1 MPDRA
6 EIVVSIDPSTR
17 AAVVR
22 VTGPLPEG
30 SSDVLRRVVRR
41 AAGIAGPHVRVDLAA
56 CTLLDPAVARDLAE
70 ERALLSAQGGA
81 LVCEGPAGRAAGC
94 DGPSPAPAPAVDPS
108 VAARLRARL
117 SASGMSTRQLWLEH
131 LHLGADLELDQ
142 VRDAL
147 TGARGLE
154 DHAHAVL
161 DHALHEALARVPVD
175 PPPRVATPS

>member
-6 EIVVSIDPSTR
+6 QIVVSIDPSTR

-30 SSDVLRRVVRR
+30 SSGELRRVVRR

-56 CTLLDPAVARDLAE
+56 CTVLDPAVARGLAE
-70 ERALLSAQGGA
+70 ERALLRARGGA
-81 LVCEGPAGRAAGC
+81 LVCEGPVGLAAGC
-94 DGPSPAPAPAVDPS
+94 EELSPAPGPAGDPS

-117 SASGMSTRQLWLEH
+117 SASGMSIRQLWLEH
-131 LHLGADLELDQ
+131 LHLGADLGLDQ

-147 TGARGLE
+147 TGTRGLQGHE
-154 DHAHAVL
+154 HAVL
-161 DHALHEALARVPVD
+161 DHALHEVLARVPAGL
-175 PPPRVATPS
+175 PPRVATPS